1 MPTEVASKSD
11 VLPMSP
17 SSMENQNIVDEK
29 KASKFKFVDLL
40 KPLNSLHPISKHDQ
54 ISILVKE
61 VEYKNVVPRVT
72 WMEEEVDKMN
82 IIEEWQLVVIDK
94 FSYGWF
100 ELEDLRTQIPKK
112 SVGKLIHLDL
122 TMINKTHPSFAKH
135 DDNAIVIEKGDVQ
148 LSNSSNK
155 KGDNVINVDS
165 TSLYIMQLQPKE
177 PHDFIL
183 KTKNQGNITKGRN
196 QCNIIHSLD
205 NSKARSIIQTN
216 SSINIDDSRVDE
228 NRKEAIKNSNRNQVG
243 EGSKQ
248 NFVGILAQHNEIFE
262 REMVT
267 VVNSNIE
274 KYLACAT
281 YHTSLQIDASD
292 VRMRCL
298 EGLHGQVAVEHLAR
312 TGSDHAPLLLTCG
325 EYSKTVRKSF
335 RVCNGHAPHT
345 NRKST
350 LPQLC
355 FVHEMH
361 TLSFELDGT
370 TYNFVIP
377 WAIWNLSLTWPP
389 IQVCCKGWS
398 ISKGDKQD
406 YKSGCHN
413 PQSNQHAMVVYKIIK
428 QGF

>member
-1 MPTEVASKSD
+1 
-11 VLPMSP
+11 
-17 SSMENQNIVDEK
+17 MEK
-29 KASKFKFVDLL
+29 G
-40 KPLNSLHPISKHDQ
+40 
-54 ISILVKE
+54 
-61 VEYKNVVPRVT
+61 T
-72 WMEEEVDKMN
+72 
-82 IIEEWQLVVIDK
+82 
-94 FSYGWF
+94 
-100 ELEDLRTQIPKK
+100 T
-112 SVGKLIHLDL
+112 KLINGSNEKIQSVKKGI
-122 TMINKTHPSFAKH
+122 MSKTLFDALQH

-298 EGLHGQVAVEHLAR
+298 EGIENKSSPSSTYQQKELIIFNCESVVVEICIKLDPTKSLH
-312 TGSDHAPLLLTCG
+312 
-325 EYSKTVRKSF
+325 
-335 RVCNGHAPHT
+335 
-345 NRKST
+345 
-350 LPQLC
+350 
-355 FVHEMH
+355 
-361 TLSFELDGT
+361 
-370 TYNFVIP
+370 
-377 WAIWNLSLTWPP
+377 NLFS
-389 IQVCCKGWS
+389 
-398 ISKGDKQD
+398 
-406 YKSGCHN
+406 H
-413 PQSNQHAMVVYKIIK
+413 
-428 QGF
+428 